1 MRQSQNSTLNHT
13 GNVCGRGGA
22 DRHALFHRRLRT
34 LTSTA
39 KHLGLDEDARTLKD
53 ITDEMKFAD
62 EQMTRLAD
70 EKANNWASTGG

>member
-1 MRQSQNSTLNHT
+1 MVAAAQIATHYFIAAY
-13 GNVCGRGGA
+13 G
-22 DRHALFHRRLRT
+22 T